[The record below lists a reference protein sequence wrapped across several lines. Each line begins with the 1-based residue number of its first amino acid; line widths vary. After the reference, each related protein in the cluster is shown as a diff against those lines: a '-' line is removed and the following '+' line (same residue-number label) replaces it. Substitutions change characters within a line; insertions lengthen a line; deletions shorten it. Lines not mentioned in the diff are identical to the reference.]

1 MDNIFSMKFK
11 IKTLAEITFGCLL
24 NFLEKEHEKGN
35 YIFPAEIDGYKF
47 IEEFKSQSSVVTCFK
62 LGLYQSNR
70 GEKAIAKIHNKKIKN
85 KEYYW
90 LINEIRIYRG
100 FNYLYDK
107 YGEEIRDKFPNICVP
122 RMIYFKVEKNLAIV
136 LIEFLD
142 GNIIDN
148 LSLVKKSEITENILD
163 YFYFLG
169 KYSRDKNLIKF
180 FIKRSNLFFLFS
192 INIYVLKAV
201 IKNLSFIF
209 IIAKAYLYFI
219 SNYFLLFGLNNFHI
233 VHRDLNPKNILFNG
247 EKNKI
252 SIIDFGLTAYS
263 NKFLDVVI
271 ANKYMYYSGD
281 MSFNFYRLNFMHK
294 LSFEYKFFK
303 NYKILSVYFTIYDLS
318 FCPKQYRQLA
328 YNYLIH
334 ILNLKI

>member
-1 MDNIFSMKFK
+1 MDNIFSIKFK
-11 IKTLAEITFGCLL
+11 VKTLSEVILGYLL
-24 NFLEKEHEKGN
+24 NFLEKGHEKGT
-35 YIFPAEIDGYKF
+35 YIFPTEIEGYKF
-47 IEEFKSQSSVVTCFK
+47 IEEFNSQSPAVTCFK
-62 LGLYQSNR
+62 MGLYRSDS
-70 GEKAIAKIHNKKIKN
+70 GERAIAKIHNKKIKN

-90 LINEIRIYRG
+90 LINEIRTYGG

-107 YGEEIRDKFPNICVP
+107 YGEEIKGKFPDICVP
-122 RMIYFKVEKNLAIV
+122 RMIYFKVEKNLTVI

-148 LSLVKKSEITENILD
+148 LSLVKKSEITEKILE

-169 KYSRDKNLIKF
+169 KYSKDKNLIKF

-192 INIYVLKAV
+192 INIYILKAI
-201 IKNLSFIF
+201 IKNLSFMF
-209 IIAKAYLYFI
+209 IIMKAYLYFI
-219 SNYFLLFGLNNFHI
+219 SNYFFLSGLNNVQI
-233 VHRDLNPKNILFNG
+233 AHRDLNPKNILFGG

-263 NKFLDVVI
+263 NKFLDSAI
-271 ANKYMYYSGD
+271 ANKYLYYSGD
-281 MSFNFYRLNFMHK
+281 MSFKFYRLNFMHK
-294 LSFEYKFFK
+294 LSLEYNFFK
-303 NYKILSVYFTIYDLS
+303 NYKILSVYSTIYDLS

-334 ILNLKI
+334 ILNLKV